1 MIVATPH
8 DTHQPITSATM
19 RAGAH
24 ILSAKDVPYPA
35 GLVFNAGVAKF
46 KGRYVMVFRNDPGNL
61 TEKILNGHSR
71 MGIAF
76 SADDRILSPPRLNCM
91 RGR

>member
-1 MIVATPH
+1 M
-8 DTHQPITSATM
+8 THVTWKTHPSIRRHPANPV
-19 RAGAH
+19 
-24 ILSAKDVPYPA
+24 LSAKDVPYPA

-46 KGRYVMVFRNDPGNL
+46 KGRYVMVFRNDPGDL
-61 TEKILNGHSR
+61 TEKVLNGHSR

-76 SADDRILSPPRLNCM
+76 SADHKILSPPLLNCM